1 MKKILLLFLFPV
13 FFISC
18 NANKRDLSLT
28 YNDCGLKMNGETFLL
43 ISGIENYKN
52 LNLENAEVLYSY
64 EYLHIQTIVKQ
75 KDFNGIKIKW
85 FEDDGVPQNIILLET
100 TSEKIKTP
108 RGIHPGSSLKQLYK
122 KYGEKEINKNGEIA
136 YWHGSLE
143 FETQIG
149 IIFSIENNK
158 VSKIHIESYD

>member
-52 LNLENAEVLYSY
+52 LNLENAE
-64 EYLHIQTIVKQ
+64 
-75 KDFNGIKIKW
+75 GWCKIK
-85 FEDDGVPQNIILLET
+85 FAI
-100 TSEKIKTP
+100 
-108 RGIHPGSSLKQLYK
+108 
-122 KYGEKEINKNGEIA
+122 
-136 YWHGSLE
+136 
-143 FETQIG
+143 
-149 IIFSIENNK
+149 
-158 VSKIHIESYD
+158 

>member
-1 MKKILLLFLFPV
+1 MLKKLLIVFLFSC

-18 NANKRDLSLT
+18 KANNDLSLT